1 MIDSVSN
8 PHPGRHSSTS
18 RRALLAVNAALL
30 LCLALP
36 VPAQTTPPM
45 HYMPGMPQTRPA
57 ATPATTTPAAQFPTP
72 LIEQPPTQ
80 ADIETAPDSLTI
92 KATNASL
99 TQTLQR
105 IADKTGMQIDG
116 ATGDERV
123 FGTFGPGDP
132 RDVLNALLD
141 GTAYNVIMVG
151 ALANGAPRELLL
163 SARSAVGASAPTPQP
178 ALASA
183 DDDSADSTPDDTPQP
198 IQPRPT
204 GMGPGGQMQPHSP
217 QEMLQLL
224 RQQQQQQQAGQPQN
238 E

>member
-1 MIDSVSN
+1 VIDSVSN
-8 PHPGRHSSTS
+8 PHPGRHPFNSRQALSSL
-18 RRALLAVNAALL
+18 ALTGALL
-30 LCLALP
+30 LSYGLA
-36 VPAQTTPPM
+36 AQAQSTPLM
-45 HYMPGMPQTRPA
+45 HSMSGAKPS
-57 ATPATTTPAAQFPTP
+57 ATPAATTPAAPFPTP
-72 LIEQPPTQ
+72 LLQQPPTQ
-80 ADIETAPDSLTI
+80 AMIATAPGSLTI

-105 IADKTGMQIDG
+105 IAEKTGMQIDG

-132 RDVLNALLD
+132 RDVLNSLLD

-151 ALANGAPRELLL
+151 SLANGAPRELLL
-163 SARSAVGASAPTPQP
+163 SARSAGGASTPSPQP
-178 ALASA
+178 APASA

-217 QEMLQLL
+217 QEMLQQL
-224 RQQQQQQQAGQPQN
+224 RQQQQQQSGQPQN

>member
-1 MIDSVSN
+1 MQ
-8 PHPGRHSSTS
+8 
-18 RRALLAVNAALL
+18 
-30 LCLALP
+30 
-36 VPAQTTPPM
+36 AQTTPPM
-45 HYMPGMPQTRPA
+45 HFIPGMPQA
-57 ATPATTTPAAQFPTP
+57 KPATTQAGTSPAAQFPTP
-72 LIEQPPTQ
+72 LIDQPPTQ
-80 ADIETAPDSLTI
+80 ADIETAQDSLTI

-132 RDVLNALLD
+132 RDVLNSLLD

-163 SARSAVGASAPTPQP
+163 SARSTAGTSAPTPQP
-178 ALASA
+178 APAAA

-198 IQPRPT
+198 IQPRPM

-217 QEMLQLL
+217 QEMLQQL
-224 RQQQQQQQAGQPQN
+224 RQQQQQQAGQPQN